1 MILCGKIDRKGV
13 IKMSSTFIIEIMILC
28 AIIVTFVEGGLI
40 ESKLDDIM
48 TEMKKMEWH
57 LDRRNDDGK

>member
-1 MILCGKIDRKGV
+1 
-13 IKMSSTFIIEIMILC
+13 MSSTFIIEIMILC

-57 LDRRNDDGK
+57 LDRRNDDGE